1 MAIEQF
7 VNNAA
12 STLASS
18 ITSGATTLTVAS
30 AATFPTAGT
39 FRLVIGTE
47 IIIVG
52 AVSGTTFS
60 SLTRGA
66 EGTTAAAHTSG
77 DAVTCILTAGSLVGV
92 AGSINLSGL
101 LSARPAAGVAG
112 RVYYATD
119 TFASYRDNGTTWD
132 TLGSAGG
139 GGGALVLLDSKTAAN
154 SASLDFTTAITSAY
168 DEYVVEFINVT
179 PATNGVS
186 CVMRVSSNGG
196 SSWDAGA
203 NYNFVQR
210 IQSSTYA
217 AATEQLSA
225 TSVYLGGVLSNTASA
240 GGLNGR
246 LRIFNPLSTTAVKWF
261 QSNTAFLA
269 SNDSHFYLLDVAG
282 QWNISGTAQ
291 NAVQFLMS
299 TGNIASGTIRIY
311 GIAKTA
317 SGGGGT
323 AAANTGLCQGRL
335 TTESGVAV
343 STSDRTAQST
353 LYFTPYQGN
362 RVALYSGSA
371 WGEYALTERSFV
383 LTGLTSGKNYDVFL
397 YDNAGTLTLEL
408 SAAWSSDSAR
418 TDALILQD
426 AVWVKSGATTRRY
439 IGTIR
444 TTGTTTTADAA
455 NQLFVWN
462 CYNRVS
468 RTLRRT
474 YTTTYTYATN
484 TIREQNGVTTERL
497 EFVRGLNEDGVLLS
511 LATRLENPN
520 AGTASI
526 SVGFG
531 FDSTTAFDTE
541 TAIAQARLTDFMYM
555 GATLAAVKR
564 PAAGYHYVTMLER
577 TEVNTARSNAG
588 SDRTLMATVIG

>member
-7 VNNAA
+7 VNGA
-12 STLASS
+12 
-18 ITSGATTLTVAS
+18 ATTLSGSLTNSATSLTVAS
-30 AATFPTAGT
+30 ATGFPTSGN

-47 IIIVG
+47 IIIAG

-66 EGTTAAAHTSG
+66 EGTTAAAHANG
-77 DAVTCILTAGSLVGV
+77 DPVTCVLTAGSLL
-92 AGSINLSGL
+92 A
-101 LSARPAAGVAG
+101 
-112 RVYYATD
+112 
-119 TFASYRDNGTTWD
+119 
-132 TLGSAGG
+132 
-139 GGGALVLLDSKTAAN
+139 
-154 SASLDFTTAITSAY
+154 
-168 DEYVVEFINVT
+168 VT
-179 PATNGVS
+179 
-186 CVMRVSSNGG
+186 
-196 SSWDAGA
+196 
-203 NYNFVQR
+203 
-210 IQSSTYA
+210 
-217 AATEQLSA
+217 
-225 TSVYLGGVLSNTASA
+225 
-240 GGLNGR
+240 
-246 LRIFNPLSTTAVKWF
+246 
-261 QSNTAFLA
+261 
-269 SNDSHFYLLDVAG
+269 
-282 QWNISGTAQ
+282 
-291 NAVQFLMS
+291 
-299 TGNIASGTIRIY
+299 
-311 GIAKTA
+311 
-317 SGGGGT
+317 
-323 AAANTGLCQGRL
+323 AANTGLCQGRL
-335 TTESGVAV
+335 TTESGVPV
-343 STSDRTAQST
+343 SPSDRTAQST
-353 LYFTPYQGN
+353 IYFTPYQGN

-371 WGEYALTERSFV
+371 WGEYALTERSLA

-418 TDALILQD
+418 TDALTLQD

-439 IGTIR
+439 VGTIR

-474 YTTTYTYATN
+474 YTTNYTYATN

-520 AGTASI
+520 AGIASI

-531 FDSTTAFDTE
+531 FDSTTVYDTE
-541 TAIAQARLTDFMYM
+541 TAIAQARLTDFMYL

-577 TEVNTARSNAG
+577 VEVNTARSNAG